1 MGGGQET
8 HKQCHCM
15 SAVSFCSFICD
26 LHKYLKMVAQNITV
40 TKLVL
45 YKKHH
50 NKSSAVRDRI
60 RLFQE
65 TVTGV
70 ILIFLVSAF

>member
-15 SAVSFCSFICD
+15 SAVSFCSFIYD
-26 LHKYLKMVAQNITV
+26 LHKYLKTVAQNITI

-45 YKKHH
+45 
-50 NKSSAVRDRI
+50 
-60 RLFQE
+60 
-65 TVTGV
+65 
-70 ILIFLVSAF
+70 